1 MASFWG
7 KLRTPRSSTKH
18 PDDTTHIKVHLST
31 IEPSP
36 DELLDRLPPV
46 YFDLDT
52 TVDKHKQHPSIDD
65 PLGAELKLL
74 KLDFTAEDLDALA
87 EERAM
92 AFEAVSERLTQH
104 ISARSSQLQQ
114 GSVGVANIQEDL
126 TSTCLKIKQ
135 TRSILALTSASVGK
149 ALKITDQNKKK
160 DELGALLSSL
170 QSIREVVGL
179 QSAAKSALEEGQYSD
194 ALWLSMKSIY
204 ILEEDDAIKEMNIAI
219 KLLERAEELYEVVVG
234 SLHSA
239 LSTLCSNVDRDIC
252 LRVVQGYAFLNDQ
265 ELLRTVVKDVFSQVA
280 EIMPISIVRGNI
292 SSYCDGGSD
301 EASKA
306 LTLKE
311 LANMLH
317 ADQFLQAYSQVLLVF
332 WNTFACYR
340 KLYRQLKQWHTAA
353 VESSNTD
360 DGTEPSKEQVE
371 NDNTNTNDEEDIRG
385 GIQPHIWQEA
395 LELLLES
402 MDYFCKSLWTS
413 EMTQTIVTLLSAPA
427 ATEKHHFLTVL
438 LWTNQMI
445 AAGEAF
451 SNSQSSHVLDIIMHR
466 QVIRYLLNVQ
476 SGNIEAMI
484 LLLERETWDA
494 LPVGLPSCSVGVK
507 KKNGS
512 SGLGGGD
519 GNGNGTSNI
528 SSSTSTKTRQQS
540 FDEMM
545 KLGNP
550 WEHVSSSSSSEEK
563 IAPTSVP
570 SSPPTSSSSSLL
582 VTTTTSLK
590 MMQWITDYLRS
601 LPSMPPSALPTL
613 RNNISELIELFMVF
627 VYIQFGGQP
636 LEEALKNDDTRGGG
650 GVHTTTNKLPRC
662 LYAVLKEAA
671 EQSLVKY
678 AGLLCNG
685 EAGKGVLGSA
695 LLKYKK
701 TMTMTSSSPTA
712 SLRLSA
718 SIGNRGMLVGGNN
731 NNNNNNS
738 SSSSSSS
745 SNGSSVLHSRAS
757 LSGTTGGSSRVSIKN
772 INSASALSNQGN
784 LFGLQARCVATSSL
798 LHVMLVLNENH
809 NWLFTPS
816 ADSNQEDQEE
826 NNDGTDNFFKTLDL
840 ISEAA
845 EELQHHV
852 LTEAIYLLL
861 PLGWLADS
869 IATTNYNIE
878 EVPVEPDPSWLPKL
892 ESEMQLFIDRLQA
905 IAPLLGDNNMN
916 NNNSSSSSSSCS
928 CIHMIKCLTVR
939 YVGRLILNGLAR
951 VSVCTLEGRN
961 SMMLMLQSV
970 TKTLGFILASSS
982 SHTTDANNA
991 SSSTAYPPKKTTF
1004 SKEIVNIQLSFVDG
1018 YIKGFFLPVSEIPE
1032 WARQHRDEYTLEQVV
1047 ALTSCMAGSRGLGTK
1062 DKQALLA
1069 QIEGS
1074 LRALYISS

>member
-1 MASFWG
+1 MTSFWG
-7 KLRTPRSSTKH
+7 KLRVSRSSTKH
-18 PDDTTHIKVHLST
+18 QDDKTQIKVHLST

-52 TVDKHKQHPSIDD
+52 TVDKRKQHPSIDD

-74 KLDFTAEDLDALA
+74 KLDFTADDLDALA
-87 EERAM
+87 EERTM

-114 GSVGVANIQEDL
+114 GSVGVADIQEDL
-126 TSTCLKIKQ
+126 ASTCLKIKQ

-160 DELGALLSSL
+160 DELRALLSSL

-194 ALWLSMKSIY
+194 ALWLSMRSMY
-204 ILEEDDAIKEMNIAI
+204 ILEEDEAVKEMNIA
-219 KLLERAEELYEVVVG
+219 LRLVARAEELYGVIVD

-239 LSTLCSNVDRDIC
+239 LNTLCSNVDPDIC

-280 EIMPISIVRGNI
+280 DIMPISIVRGNVL
-292 SSYCDGGSD
+292 SYSDGDSD

-332 WNTFACYR
+332 WNIFACYR

-353 VESSNTD
+353 VDSSTNTD
-360 DGTEPSKEQVE
+360 DGTKTSKEHVE
-371 NDNTNTNDEEDIRG
+371 NDYDNINNNEGEDIRG

-395 LELLLES
+395 LAILLES
-402 MDYFCKSLWTS
+402 MDYFPKSLWTS

-438 LWTNQMI
+438 IWTNQMM

-451 SNSQSSHVLDIIMHR
+451 SNSPRSHVLDIIMHR
-466 QVIRYLLNVQ
+466 QVTRYLLNVQ

-484 LLLERETWDA
+484 LLLDRETWDA
-494 LPVGLPSCSVGVK
+494 LPVGLPSCSVVVK

-519 GNGNGTSNI
+519 GNGTSNVL
-528 SSSTSTKTRQQS
+528 SSTSTKTRQQS

-545 KLGNP
+545 KVGNP
-550 WEHVSSSSSSEEK
+550 WEPASSSSSSCRSEVK
-563 IAPTSVP
+563 VAPKSVP
-570 SSPPTSSSSSLL
+570 SPPPSPSSSI

-601 LPSMPPSALPTL
+601 LPSMPASALPTL
-613 RNNISELIELFMVF
+613 RNNISELIELFIMY

-650 GVHTTTNKLPRC
+650 VIHTTTNKLPRC

-671 EQSLVKY
+671 GQSLVKY

-685 EAGKGVLGSA
+685 EAAKSVLGSA
-695 LLKYKK
+695 LLKYNK
-701 TMTMTSSSPTA
+701 TITSSSPTVSSPMA
-712 SLRLSA
+712 A
-718 SIGNRGMLVGGNN
+718 SIGDGCMLCGGSSS
-731 NNNNNNS
+731 NNNNNS
-738 SSSSSSS
+738 ISSS
-745 SNGSSVLHSRAS
+745 GSGVLHSRAP
-757 LSGTTGGSSRVSIKN
+757 LSSTTGGTSSVAIKN

-784 LFGLQARCVATSSL
+784 LFGLQARCVATGSL
-798 LHVMLVLNENH
+798 LHVMHVLNENH

-816 ADSNQEDQEE
+816 ADSNQEEKEE
-826 NNDGTDNFFKTLDL
+826 NNDTDHNYKTLAL
-840 ISEAA
+840 ISKAV

-861 PLGWLADS
+861 PLRWLSDS

-892 ESEMQLFIDRLQA
+892 ESEMQLFTDRLQA
-905 IAPLLGDNNMN
+905 IAPLLGDNNMD
-916 NNNSSSSSSSCS
+916 NNNSSSTSS
-928 CIHMIKCLTVR
+928 CIHIIKCLTVK

-961 SMMLMLQSV
+961 SMMLTLQSV
-970 TKTLGFILASSS
+970 TKTIGSMLASSS
-982 SHTTDANNA
+982 SHTTDTNNA
-991 SSSTAYPPKKTTF
+991 SSSTAYPPKKTAF
-1004 SKEIVNIQLSFVDG
+1004 SKETVNIQLSFVDG

-1032 WARQHRDEYTLEQVV
+1032 WARQHHDEYTLEQVV
-1047 ALTSCMAGSRGLGTK
+1047 ALTSCMAGSRGLGAK

-1074 LRALYISS
+1074 LRALYRSS